1 MRKSFTTS
9 FDYGDSVTLKTEPD
23 TVRVVNGFL
32 VRKGSV
38 MIGLARGD
46 DESWHQMTEI
56 IEAKKI
62 FKVKGFK

>member
-9 FDYGDSVTLKTEPD
+9 FDYGDPVTLKTEPD

-46 DESWHQMTEI
+46 DESWH
-56 IEAKKI
+56 
-62 FKVKGFK
+62 